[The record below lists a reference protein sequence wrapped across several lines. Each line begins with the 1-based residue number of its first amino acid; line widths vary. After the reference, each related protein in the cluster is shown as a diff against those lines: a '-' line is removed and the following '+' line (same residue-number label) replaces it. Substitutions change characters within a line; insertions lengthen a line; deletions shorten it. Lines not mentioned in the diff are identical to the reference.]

1 MVDLLDV
8 TANDIEDT
16 SEVLDIDKMNEN
28 IVKGSSFLLLWA
40 IFRHS

>member
-16 SEVLDIDKMNEN
+16 SEVLDIDKMNGFQKMPGN
-28 IVKGSSFLLLWA
+28 
-40 IFRHS
+40 

>member
-16 SEVLDIDKMNEN
+16 SEVLDIDKMNVFQKMLGMFGVTGG
-28 IVKGSSFLLLWA
+28 IG
-40 IFRHS
+40 